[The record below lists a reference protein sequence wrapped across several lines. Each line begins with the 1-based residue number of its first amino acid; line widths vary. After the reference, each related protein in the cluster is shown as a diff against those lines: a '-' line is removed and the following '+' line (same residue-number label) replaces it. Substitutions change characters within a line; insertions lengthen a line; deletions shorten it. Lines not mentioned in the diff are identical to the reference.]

1 VAPAA
6 FLVAPLL
13 VLAGAWF
20 LLTAL
25 DDRTID
31 SAVDRRRQ
39 AALGAGLLAAA
50 VVLTAVGIA
59 LDDQAPAPPRTP
71 STSAGTT

>member
-25 DDRTID
+25 DDSTL
-31 SAVDRRRQ
+31 DRRRQ
-39 AALGAGLLAAA
+39 AAVGAGLLAAA

-59 LDDQAPAPPRTP
+59 LDDQAPAPSRTHG
-71 STSAGTT
+71 TSAGTT